1 MQDKKFWESK
11 KFIAA
16 VATLILVTLQYLAPE
31 LVAGLGTENQAIA
44 MIGSLLMGA
53 FYVLAQAGNDNE
65 RIKLQEKVESEA
77 RRLLA
82 KYDEQVVKTVQAE
95 LTRLLEGLN
104 KE

>member
-16 VATLILVTLQYLAPE
+16 VATLILVTLQYFAPE
-31 LVAGLGTENQAIA
+31 LVAGLGTENQAVV

-65 RIKLQEKVESEA
+65 RIKMQERVESEA

-82 KYDEQVVKTVQAE
+82 KYDGQVVQVVQAE
-95 LTRLLEGLN
+95 LARLLEELG
-104 KE
+104 KK